1 MSVDTAHI
9 VLLEDDPAQT
19 LWVQQ
24 ILSGGKYRCSAVS
37 SGEGLLAGDLY
48 RHCALLLVDWELPG
62 ISGRDVVELIRRDD
76 PALPIMFVTSRSL
89 EEDII
94 SGLSA
99 GADDYLIKPIRPSIL
114 LARIAALLRRPPH
127 PPPAGI
133 PIEIDGYRLQP
144 EEPYITMHGA
154 AVALD
159 RVEYEIARL
168 LLSNFG
174 RIVPRATFEQT
185 IAMYSPHPVALESCL
200 SALRS
205 KLGFRPQNGLR
216 ISPVFS
222 HGYRLEHFSG

>member
-1 MSVDTAHI
+1 MSVDATHI

-24 ILSGGKYRCSAVS
+24 ILSGARYRCSPVS
-37 SGEGLLAGDLY
+37 SGESLLAGNLH
-48 RHCALLLVDWELPG
+48 RQCALLLVDWELPG
-62 ISGRDVVELIRRDD
+62 ISGRDVVRQIRRDD

-94 SGLSA
+94 SGLAA
-99 GADDYLIKPIRPSIL
+99 GADDYLIKPVRPTIL
-114 LARIAALLRRPPH
+114 LARIEALLTRPLH
-127 PPPAGI
+127 PPPV
-133 PIEIDGYRLQP
+133 EISGYRLQQDP
-144 EEPYITMHGA
+144 PCITLHG
-154 AVALD
+154 VAMDLG
-159 RVEYEIARL
+159 RAEYEVARL

-174 RIVPRATFEQT
+174 RIVPRATLEET
-185 IAMYSPHPVALESCL
+185 IAMCGPDTVPLESCL